1 MSSVLN
7 PDRVMCIIKQ
17 DTDVK
22 QELETQ
28 NEADYEELDTSM
40 ETAEGANEATEDG
53 TDQNGE
59 YFEPDDIKMK
69 LVWENTDFSVEL
81 GRKEMKIF
89 GISPESCQQ
98 LQLRSLQER
107 HKKEFEILEKRH
119 KREMEN
125 EVEKRNGIKRQLEIE
140 VREKEMY
147 FREKEKLDA
156 ENTRLKTESSDSL
169 ELLLKKLEVAN
180 RSRKSWEEECDILRI
195 QNEEDKR
202 NYEGKIQELQ
212 EKVGVYEKE
221 IKVLLNKLE
230 NLEKINE
237 NIKESLGKTLEKLE
251 ERCGKRDMLL
261 DRFINF
267 VKEVEAERFSDERV
281 DETEVEMNIEPPA
294 KRVKYVSTIH
304 C

>member
-1 MSSVLN
+1 
-7 PDRVMCIIKQ
+7 MCIIKQ
-17 DTDVK
+17 DSRDFDVK

-98 LQLRSLQER
+98 SGLRSLQER

-212 EKVGVYEKE
+212 EKVGVYEKK

-237 NIKESLGKTLEKLE
+237 NIQKNLGKKLEKLE
-251 ERCGKRDMLL
+251 ERCGKKDMLL

-304 C
+304 W